1 MPSKDAGIAL
11 FWDPHAEQAAH
22 GAALANEPA
31 CAVYVRE
38 LAPEAFYRPR
48 DQAIAAAIRALH
60 QRGKKVDPVTVAA
73 EIGADRDEKSYLHAC
88 AEFVPSTSAIPEYA
102 AVVNRNALHRYL
114 QHESNRA
121 QEALANGN
129 GQGETR
135 FREILTKALERR
147 AGRPARSLQFL
158 TAPTLAEMSAEQ
170 VRYVVRPYLARGNIT
185 QLAAIIKGGKTHFAL
200 DMVSALLHGSDFV
213 GHATERC
220 PVLYLTEQ
228 GVVSFRVA
236 LKRAGVLDSPDL
248 HLLLH
253 REARGLAWKE
263 VCELVLAYVV
273 EHKIGLVIVD
283 TLSHWA
289 ALPKDAEKDEA
300 TARETVAGM
309 LPWTEAGCAVLAI
322 QHERKGGGEI
332 GESARGSTGFGGAM
346 DILLALRRDEAEL
359 SPNRR
364 RLAGVTRLD
373 DDLREV
379 VIELVDGHYIMVGE
393 VGEAHHLQA
402 QRAVIDC
409 LPTSSAQALDLA
421 AIVELSGVPRT
432 TAQRLIRELRAGGAL
447 AAEKRRRE
455 DGRGVRQ
462 VFWMGDPE

>member
-1 MPSKDAGIAL
+1 MPSRNSGIAL
-11 FWDPHAEQAAH
+11 FWDEHAEMAAH
-22 GAALANEPA
+22 GAALANDAA
-31 CAVYVRE
+31 CSVYVRE
-38 LAPEAFYRPR
+38 LAPEAFYKPR
-48 DQAIAAAIRALH
+48 DQGIAAAIHALH
-60 QRGKKVDPVTVAA
+60 QRGDRVDAVTVAA
-73 EIGADRDEKSYLHAC
+73 EIGADAAEKAYLHTC
-88 AEFVPSTSAIPEYA
+88 AEFVPSAAAIAEYA
-102 AVVNRNALHRYL
+102 AVVNHNARCRYL
-114 QHESNRA
+114 RHESIRA

-129 GQGETR
+129 GEGETR
-135 FREILTKALERR
+135 FREILTAALERR
-147 AGRPARSLQFL
+147 VHRPARSLQVV
-158 TAPTLAEMSAEQ
+158 TAPVLAAMSAER
-170 VRYVVRPYLARGNIT
+170 VSYVVQPYLARGNVT

-228 GVVSFRVA
+228 GIVSFRVA
-236 LKRAGVLDSPDL
+236 LRRAGVLDSPDL
-248 HLLLH
+248 HVLLH
-253 REARGLAWKE
+253 REVRGLGWPE
-263 VCELVLAYVV
+263 ICEFVHAYVV
-273 EHKIGLVIVD
+273 EHEIGLVIVD

-289 ALPKDAEKDEA
+289 ALPKEGEKDEA

-346 DILLALRRDEAEL
+346 DILLALRRDDGDRN
-359 SPNRR
+359 PNRR

-373 DDLREV
+373 DDLQEV
-379 VIELVDGHYIMVGE
+379 VLDLVDGHYVMVGE
-393 VGEAHHLQA
+393 VSEARHLQT

-409 LPTSSAQALDLA
+409 LPTSSATALDLA

-432 TAQRLIRELRAGGAL
+432 TTQRLIAELRAGDAL
-447 AAEKRRRE
+447 SAEKRRRE
-455 DGRGVRQ
+455 DGRGMRE